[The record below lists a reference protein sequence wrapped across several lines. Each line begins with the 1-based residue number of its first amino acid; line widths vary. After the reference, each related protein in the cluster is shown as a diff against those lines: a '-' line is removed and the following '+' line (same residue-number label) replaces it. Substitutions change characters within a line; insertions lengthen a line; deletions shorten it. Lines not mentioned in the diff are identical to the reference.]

1 MNVPGHGGTAASKV
15 QQLAQRMVLQLHMV
29 LRTLRIHD
37 PSNKALL
44 VATENLKDT
53 INTLWASLEGTV
65 RLQFVDGVVYVNDV
79 RVRTDAGVKDQVDH
93 LQAELAK
100 RELGGLAFS
109 RPVDSAALRDFL
121 VNFAKPVEAHED
133 LASFKASLLELKDL
147 AVELLDPAHFSDV
160 EDDVPEVR
168 IDKKTFALQT
178 YAKSIIAVREFITG
192 IRAGYEPDPR
202 LRITRIVQDLVDIAT
217 ERVNFL
223 LRLSAIKQANDYPY
237 NHAAN
242 TCVLSIVIGRALN
255 VSRLDLVDLGT
266 SAMLADVG
274 FALLPPEL
282 IDREHELSAS
292 ERREVRDAMIRQ
304 IRALIGQGHI
314 TDSMIRRI
322 IVAYE
327 HHLPY
332 KHPDTGQT
340 AYTHLFSRIVQV
352 ADVFD
357 ALTTRRPWREG
368 FTPDESL
375 RILVEDAG
383 TRFDPVV
390 VKVLV
395 NMLGMYPLGSA
406 VRLGTGEIAIVY
418 HNSSDPT
425 RFDRPW
431 VRVVVDPDG
440 RRVGR
445 TIVRDLSQVEGPAGR
460 IVGMAR
466 SEELAGIDRGMAIV
480 I

>member
-1 MNVPGHGGTAASKV
+1 MPGLEGPGTAKV

-44 VATENLKDT
+44 IATENLKDT
-53 INTLWASLEGTV
+53 INTLWAALEGGV
-65 RLQFVDGVVYVNDV
+65 RLQVVDGVVYVNDH
-79 RVRTDAGVKDQVDH
+79 RIRMDPGVKDQVDH
-93 LQAELAK
+93 LQGELAK

-121 VNFAKPVEAHED
+121 VSFARPVEGDEELRA
-133 LASFKASLLELKDL
+133 FRASLLEMKDL
-147 AVELLDPAHFSDV
+147 AVELLDPVHFKDAET
-160 EDDVPEVR
+160 EDQVR
-168 IDKKTFALQT
+168 IDKRTFALQT
-178 YAKSIIAVREFITG
+178 YAKSIIAVREFIEG

-223 LRLSAIKQANDYPY
+223 LRLSAIKSANDYPY

-242 TCVLSIVIGRALN
+242 TCVLSLVIGRALAID
-255 VSRLDLVDLGT
+255 RLAMVDLGT

-282 IDREHELSAS
+282 IDREHELTPA
-292 ERREVRDAMIRQ
+292 ERVEVRDAMIRQ
-304 IRALIGQGHI
+304 IRSLIGERQI
-314 TDSMIRRI
+314 TDAMIRRV

-332 KHPDTGQT
+332 KDPDTGATGQT
-340 AYTHLFSRIVQV
+340 HIFSRIVQV

-368 FTPDESL
+368 YSPDEAL
-375 RILVEDAG
+375 RILVQDAG
-383 TRFDPVV
+383 TRFDPLV
-390 VKVLV
+390 VKVFL
-395 NMLGMYPLGSA
+395 NLMGMYPLGTA
-406 VRLGTGEIAIVY
+406 VRLSSGEIAIVY
-418 HNSSDPT
+418 HNGTDPSMYG
-425 RFDRPW
+425 RPW
-431 VRVVVDPDG
+431 VKVVLDARGQRVSRTVIRNLATTEGPEG
-440 RRVGR
+440 RIESTARPAEL
-445 TIVRDLSQVEGPAGR
+445 RDLDS
-460 IVGMAR
+460 
-466 SEELAGIDRGMAIV
+466 GMAIV
-480 I
+480 V